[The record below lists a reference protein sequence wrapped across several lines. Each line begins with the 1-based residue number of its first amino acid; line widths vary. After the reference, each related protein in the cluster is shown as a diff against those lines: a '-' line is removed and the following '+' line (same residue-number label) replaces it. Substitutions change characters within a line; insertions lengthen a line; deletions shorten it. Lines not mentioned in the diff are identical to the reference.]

1 MDFIEFVTSLA
12 PEGETVLF
20 VQQKTKA
27 WIPQLPGAPR
37 AEGKAWYVSSGSFI
51 LDRMTDGLSASTAN
65 CTHVTFIAVDD
76 VGTKSKIPPLEPTW
90 KIETSPGNY
99 QWSWVLSEQVPVAV
113 ADAAER
119 AFAEAG
125 YTDGGAI
132 NAVRNWRI
140 PGSINIKPGRN
151 RFASVL
157 TEFHPERDFTVEQ
170 VCAALGVTP
179 APADTAT
186 RRHVALDDDGTDDVL
201 AWLSE
206 AGHLTAQGNA
216 AGWWGVVCPN
226 HEAHTTGEI
235 EGRYMPV
242 NRAYKCL
249 HGHCAEWDSARFLAW
264 VAEQG
269 GPAHT
274 TGLRDELLA
283 AVMATTW
290 PRSPRRHVQP
300 A

>member
-1 MDFIEFVTSLA
+1 MQPTEENYSMDFIEFVTSLA

-27 WIPQLPGAPR
+27 WIPQLPGAKR

-179 APADTAT
+179 AEADTAT
-186 RRHVALDDDGTDDVL
+186 AARSRSTTTAPTTCWPGCRR
-201 AWLSE
+201 
-206 AGHLTAQGNA
+206 
-216 AGWWGVVCPN
+216 
-226 HEAHTTGEI
+226 
-235 EGRYMPV
+235 PV
-242 NRAYKCL
+242 
-249 HGHCAEWDSARFLAW
+249 
-264 VAEQG
+264 
-269 GPAHT
+269 T
-274 TGLRDELLA
+274 
-283 AVMATTW
+283 
-290 PRSPRRHVQP
+290 
-300 A
+300 